1 LPTDRRDPHGRGEAR
16 SAHGC
21 ENTHGMA
28 PPSVWSARLSV
39 SHRRAADS
47 RCTVVN
53 PVPGAAVGTETGQAT
68 LSSALGDFRRVL
80 HPPGTDRSHFR
91 ESALRPSEL
100 TIGASATPQFGGW
113 LRNPRSLGVSLP
125 VTELPRITPT
135 QYVGESVAI
144 LCGTQ

>member
-1 LPTDRRDPHGRGEAR
+1 LPTDRRDPHGHGEVR

-21 ENTHGMA
+21 ENTCGMA
-28 PPSVWSARLSV
+28 PPSVWLARLSV

-53 PVPGAAVGTETGQAT
+53 PLPAAAVNAETRRVP
-68 LSSALGDFRRVL
+68 LSSTLDDVRRVL
-80 HPPGTDRSHFR
+80 HPRGTDRSHFH
-91 ESALRPSEL
+91 ESAIRPSEL

-125 VTELPRITPT
+125 VTELPRKN
-135 QYVGESVAI
+135 QADSAI
-144 LCGTQ
+144 